1 NNYAYFLSLDK
12 KDLEKAKSMSG
23 KLVAK
28 FPNNA
33 TYLDTHAWVLFQLK
47 EYEEAIKFMKKALDH
62 QSEPSG
68 VMLEHYGDILFKL
81 GNKKGAL
88 EYWKEAQLLDDVS
101 RSEEHTS
108 ELQSRENLVCR
119 LLLEKKKHTRP

>member
-1 NNYAYFLSLDK
+1 
-12 KDLEKAKSMSG
+12 
-23 KLVAK
+23 K

-101 RSEEHTS
+101 EF
-108 ELQSRENLVCR
+108 LP
-119 LLLEKKKHTRP
+119 KKIKDQQYYESTIFTCLFPFRNFCLKLFKESGALFL